1 VENIPNAGEQVP
13 SQDGDGEGQD
23 NQEDQVAAEAHPE
36 PSQMSEE
43 DLAVL
48 YSTDSFEQSEERGAE
63 DDSAEQESDYD
74 HNQPRETNP
83 ARLLAAE

>member
-1 VENIPNAGEQVP
+1 
-13 SQDGDGEGQD
+13 
-23 NQEDQVAAEAHPE
+23 
-36 PSQMSEE
+36 MSEE